1 MPDLDPTDLT
11 AMLALAVL
19 CWGLRV
25 TFVLL
30 IPADRLPDAVAR
42 GLSHLAP
49 AALASICA
57 VELTGALDPGD
68 LLSTIASV
76 GIVGLAAAV
85 ALRSRNLTWTVLAGV
100 AAVLLVDLVLVTGH

>member
-1 MPDLDPTDLT
+1 MSDRGLTDLT
-11 AMLALAVL
+11 AVIVLGLL

-30 IPADRLPDAVAR
+30 VPADRLPPAVAR
-42 GLSHLAP
+42 GLRHLAP

-68 LLSTIASV
+68 LHSSVASLA
-76 GIVGLAAAV
+76 IVGVAAAV
-85 ALRSRNLTWTVLAGV
+85 ALRTRNMTWTVVAGV
-100 AAVLLVDLVLVTGH
+100 AAVLLVDLVVLAG